1 MRCPV
6 RVLALV
12 VTVAMPLPA
21 LAGQASQMPPPTK
34 PAPAK
39 PAATKPAAKV
49 TLPPAVAAAFKQ
61 AYPNATIKNVMKE
74 KEKGQDVYEVE
85 SVDNGRRRDLM
96 YRPDGTVASFEE
108 EIAAADVPAAVS
120 GAIKTRY
127 PKATLGLCE
136 KLMEGQTMRYE
147 IQIKGVPKVSSVE
160 LMPDG
165 TWVSPKA
172 AK

>member
-1 MRCPV
+1 MRFPI

-12 VTVAMPLPA
+12 VAVTMPLPA
-21 LAGQASQMPPPTK
+21 LAWQAK
-34 PAPAK
+34 PSTAK
-39 PAATKPAAKV
+39 PAAKPAW
-49 TLPPAVAAAFKQ
+49 PPAVEAAFKKV
-61 AYPNATIKNVMKE
+61 YPNATVKTISKE
-74 KEKGQDVYEVE
+74 KLKGQDVYEVE
-85 SVDNGRRRDLM
+85 SLDNGRRRDLM
-96 YRPDGTVASFEE
+96 YTPDGTVISFEE
-108 EIAAADVPAAVS
+108 EVAAADLPAAVS

-160 LMPDG
+160 LAPDG

-172 AK
+172 VK